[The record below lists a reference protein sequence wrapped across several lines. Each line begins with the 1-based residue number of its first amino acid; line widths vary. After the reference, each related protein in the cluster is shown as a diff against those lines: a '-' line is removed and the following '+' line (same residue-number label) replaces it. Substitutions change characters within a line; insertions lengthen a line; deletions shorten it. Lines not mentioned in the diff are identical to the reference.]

1 MPEPLWVFL
10 FSLLPI
16 GKTLSVQKESGL
28 PLYRPLF
35 EMEYFFDRKPYLSYY
50 NHLNMKTQDIVKEL
64 KFNKDGLIPAII
76 QDVENNEVLML
87 GYINKE
93 SFLRTLETG
102 KVHFYSRS
110 RQRLWLKGETS
121 GHFQLLKEILLD
133 CDNDTLLLKVQQL
146 KGACHKGYRSCFY
159 RKFMPSSGRFKIFKK
174 KIFAPKK
181 VYNKAE

>member
-1 MPEPLWVFL
+1 
-10 FSLLPI
+10 
-16 GKTLSVQKESGL
+16 
-28 PLYRPLF
+28 
-35 EMEYFFDRKPYLSYY
+35 ME
-50 NHLNMKTQDIVKEL
+50 TQDIVKEL

-93 SFLRTLETG
+93 SFLKTLKTG
-102 KVHFYSRS
+102 KVHFFSRS
-110 RQRLWLKGETS
+110 RQKLWLKGETS

-159 RKFMPSSGRFKIFKK
+159 RKFESSTKRFKIFKK
-174 KIFAPKK
+174 KLFEPKEI
-181 VYNKAE
+181 Y